1 MRKEINRRVI
11 AGLLLGSAC
20 VLSLMNRPTVVT
32 NASAP
37 WRNDGEAAR
46 ALNARVDQTGGA
58 QTEKNPFVTALEKKI
73 EGLENKPAEE
83 VFKNIQLLK
92 GMPAGRLLRVMQV
105 AFNTSL
111 GVDCSHCHIPDQWEK
126 DDKEAKQ
133 TARKMWQFM
142 GKVNQDLKQAIGK
155 GQVNCTTCHRGQVK
169 PAMSMPS
176 PK

>member
-1 MRKEINRRVI
+1 MRKEINRRVVT
-11 AGLLLGSAC
+11 GLLLGSAC
-20 VLSLMNRPTVVT
+20 VLSLLNGPTVVT

-37 WRNDGEAAR
+37 WRNVGEAAR
-46 ALNARVDQTGGA
+46 ALNAWANQSGP
-58 QTEKNPFVTALEKKI
+58 QTEKNPFVAALEKKI
-73 EGLENKPAEE
+73 EGQENKPAEE

-111 GVDCSHCHIPDQWEK
+111 GVDCTHCHIPDQWEK

-142 GKVNQDLKQAIGK
+142 GKVNQELKQTIGK
-155 GQVNCTTCHRGQVK
+155 GSINCTTCHRGQIK
-169 PAMSMPS
+169 PATSMPAT
-176 PK
+176 K